1 MVPDNSSLPHRKAC
15 SQEERLCALLLLWLG
30 LRSRG
35 SEGGSGM
42 CDLGGFE
49 LPDLALELGIKK
61 AEASAITVASLRM
74 YGRKTAR
81 GRDLWGTL
89 AFYLED

>member
-1 MVPDNSSLPHRKAC
+1 
-15 SQEERLCALLLLWLG
+15 
-30 LRSRG
+30 
-35 SEGGSGM
+35 M